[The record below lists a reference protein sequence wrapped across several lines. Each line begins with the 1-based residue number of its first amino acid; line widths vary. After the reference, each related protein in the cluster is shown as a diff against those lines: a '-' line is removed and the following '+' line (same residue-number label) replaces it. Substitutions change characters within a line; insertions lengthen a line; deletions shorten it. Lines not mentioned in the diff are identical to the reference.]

1 MADWPAHSAEKRPWR
16 TSGRAPREDREL
28 AEIEVFIPPMIATLD
43 YYPEKATLIALEEA
57 TIKAATLDA
66 ASGLRLAAIGDF
78 LLRSESVS
86 SSKIEHV
93 EAKRDDFAKA
103 TLGIKA
109 SANAKSM
116 AAAADAIQSMIK
128 SAGTER
134 AVTLDQTLRA
144 HRILMRDDPMDAAYA
159 GKVRDVQ
166 NWIGGSDYSP
176 RGAIHVAP
184 PPELVP
190 GLLEDL
196 FSYANRSDIP
206 VLAQSGIVHAQF
218 ESIHPFTDGNG
229 RIGRALIGAISRCR
243 GLTRNTVVPVAS
255 AMVSDVD
262 RYFSLVNNYRLG
274 DVDPFVR
281 YLAES
286 TIRATDA
293 AAISVAALESLPE
306 LWRELA
312 KPRRNSADEKIIAK
326 LLDRPIFEA
335 HTAASM
341 AGIGETSIYP
351 VLERLVD
358 AGVLSLVSTAK
369 RYRAWAA
376 TEVLDEVDRLNGR
389 LGGKDWPSVPTT

>member
-1 MADWPAHSAEKRPWR
+1 MTDWPSHSLEARPWR
-16 TSGRAPREDREL
+16 TSGRAPGEDREL
-28 AEIEVFIPPMIATLD
+28 TEIEVSIPPMIATLD
-43 YYPEKATLIALEEA
+43 YYPENATLIALEEA

-66 ASGLRLAAIGDF
+66 ISGPRMAAIGDF

-116 AAAADAIQSMIK
+116 AAATDAIQSMIK
-128 SAGTER
+128 SAGTDS
-134 AVTLDQTLRA
+134 AVTLAQTLKA
-144 HRILMRDDPMDAAYA
+144 HQILMRDDPLDAAYA
-159 GKVRDVQ
+159 GTVRDVQ

-176 RGAIHVAP
+176 RGAIHVPP
-184 PPELVP
+184 PPELVS
-190 GLLEDL
+190 GLIYDL
-196 FSYANRSDIP
+196 FGYANRSDIP
-206 VLAQSGIVHAQF
+206 ILAQAGIVHAQF

-229 RIGRALIGAISRCR
+229 RIGRALIGAISRRR
-243 GLTRNTVVPVAS
+243 GLTKNTVVPVAS
-255 AMVSDVD
+255 AMVSDVN

-274 DVDPFVR
+274 DVDPFVN

-286 TIRATDA
+286 TIRASNA
-293 AAISVAALESLPE
+293 ATISVTALEALPE
-306 LWRELA
+306 LWMDLA
-312 KPRRNSADEKIIAK
+312 KPRRNSADEKIIAR

-341 AGIGETSIYP
+341 AGIGETSVYA
-351 VLERLVD
+351 VLDRLVE
-358 AGVLSLVSTAK
+358 AGVLSLVSTVK

-376 TEVLDEVDRLNGR
+376 TEVLDEVDRLNAR
-389 LGGKDWPSVPTT
+389 LGAKK